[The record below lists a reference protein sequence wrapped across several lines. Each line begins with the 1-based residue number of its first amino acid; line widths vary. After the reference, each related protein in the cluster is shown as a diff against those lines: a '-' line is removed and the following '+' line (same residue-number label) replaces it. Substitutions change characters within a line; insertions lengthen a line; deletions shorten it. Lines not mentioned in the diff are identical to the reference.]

1 MSADEPEEDVAEEDV
16 DAEAVDGEDGEDGE
30 EGASSKKR
38 KLSGKFMV
46 LFIVLPVL
54 LLGGGGYFAAT
65 YFGLLGGEPAADEE
79 VVAAPPKKP
88 IFYDLPE
95 MLVNLT
101 SQDSRSRYLKLKISL
116 EMTDEEVKPLLEP
129 LLPRLLDTFQV
140 YLRELRTDDLEGSAG
155 VYRLKEELARRINIS
170 IRPRK
175 ITRVLFREML
185 VQ

>member
-1 MSADEPEEDVAEEDV
+1 MSADEPEDKGAEEDV
-16 DAEAVDGEDGEDGE
+16 DGEAVDGEGGE
-30 EGASSKKR
+30 EGSSSKKR
-38 KLSGKFMV
+38 KLSGKFLV
-46 LFIVLPVL
+46 LFVVLPVL
-54 LLGGGGYFAAT
+54 LLGGGGYFAAS
-65 YFGLLGGEPAADEE
+65 YFGLLGGGEPEAGEE
-79 VVAAPPKKP
+79 VVAAPPKKV

-101 SQDSRSRYLKLKISL
+101 SQDKRSRYLKLKVSL

-155 VYRLKEELARRINIS
+155 VYRLKEELARRINLS
-170 IRPRK
+170 IRPKK
-175 ITRVLFREML
+175 IDRVLFREML